1 MVGDWSPDPPREAD
15 EQLTNST
22 HAVFF
27 ESEDSEE
34 DTYTNPP
41 IGYELLFA
49 PSTGLTSDEEEESDN
64 CEDVNHEEEENSE
77 EVGETSVAGLSAPS
91 SAVPLDVTEHLAQ
104 VRRSEIE
111 EVAALYTPDAPRPD
125 ISVNCDEVRA
135 AMSGFTL
142 PPSSIPPWAE
152 NIPEAQWA
160 AALMQQLQRLL
171 TKDDSSKPTS

>member
-22 HAVFF
+22 QAVFF

-49 PSTGLTSDEEEESDN
+49 PSTGLTSDEEESDS
-64 CEDVNHEEEENSE
+64 CEDADHEGEEDSE
-77 EVGETSVAGLSAPS
+77 EVGETSVAGPS
-91 SAVPLDVTEHLAQ
+91 TSSPAVPLDAAEHLAQ
-104 VRRSEIE
+104 ARRSEIE
-111 EVAALYTPDAPRPD
+111 EVAALYASDAPRAD
-125 ISVNCDEVRA
+125 INVNCDEVRA

-160 AALMQQLQRLL
+160 ATLMDQLQRLL
-171 TKDDSSKPTS
+171 TKDDSSKPTT